1 MKLFKYLVI
10 GFVILLI
17 ILGAVSFILPS
28 KLSVERSLKIKAS
41 KEVVFEQVNN
51 LQNWEKWTF
60 WMNIDTTME
69 LKFFGNEKG
78 EGAGFEWKSDKSEVG
93 SGNLTIIASKPFD
106 SIHAEIEFKHK
117 LKADAYYLFIDSA
130 SETNVIFI
138 FKLNLGNNPIA
149 RYLGL
154 FMRKRIG
161 NDLENS
167 LVNLKKVIEIKSAI
181 SQIQLNSTLTDFKIN
196 QFLPLIPKGNCLI
209 FQLSPFWVW
218 GKKAEKSQKNLICQ
232 SRIKKC
238 KLLSSIIFEKEKI
251 ISSSKERIKFTKMVS

>member
-1 MKLFKYLVI
+1 MKLFKDLVI

-17 ILGAVSFILPS
+17 ILGAVSFLLPS
-28 KLSVERSLKIKAS
+28 KFSIERSINIKAN
-41 KEVVFEQVNN
+41 KEAVFEQINN

-93 SGNLTIIASKPFD
+93 SGNLTIITSKPCD

-117 LKADAYYLFIDSA
+117 VKADAYYLFIDSA
-130 SETNVIFI
+130 SETKVIFI

-161 NDLENS
+161 KDLENS
-167 LVNLKKVIEIKSAI
+167 LVNLKKVIEIKSAL
-181 SQIQLNSTLTDFKIN
+181 SQIQL
-196 QFLPLIPKGNCLI
+196 
-209 FQLSPFWVW
+209 
-218 GKKAEKSQKNLICQ
+218 KNGG
-232 SRIKKC
+232 
-238 KLLSSIIFEKEKI
+238 LLSSIIFEKEKI
-251 ISSSKERIKFTKMVS
+251 MIASKDKGKFMKMVG